1 MYQNTDVFDNVL
13 GVFIGTSSVTN
24 IDGDLLLANNPEII
38 NDLECDRSEVLI
50 NVFSFTP
57 CHPNFLC
64 RFVTHQWRTYPGQR
78 V

>member
-1 MYQNTDVFDNVL
+1 MYQNTDEFDNVL

-24 IDGDLLLANNPEII
+24 IDGDLLLPNNPEII

-57 CHPNFLC
+57 F
-64 RFVTHQWRTYPGQR
+64 
-78 V
+78 